1 METFNV
7 IFSTIKFLK
16 SVAETFDL
24 DVFLNQKLTPAEEAL
39 IATLDR
45 WLIITVDELDT
56 DVLQPISVK
65 LALYATTETDPTTLW
80 LKRTPQQFNKIC
92 LQRKT
97 LTSVDLIPIYD
108 YDAYIGSSALQTF
121 QQTGTIPSALLTALG
136 LDYPAISY
144 WTPNNQVVGLQYLE
158 SSIQSPIDTSDVPYK
173 VIWRILFRYFSVEAM
188 MGSSPNL

>member
-7 IFSTIKFLK
+7 HFSLLKFLK
-16 SVAETFDL
+16 SVAETFDI

-45 WLIITVDELDT
+45 WLIITLDELDT

-65 LALYATTETDPTTLW
+65 LALYATTEADPTTLW

-108 YDAYIGSSALQTF
+108 YDDYIGSSALQTF

-136 LDYPAISY
+136 LDYPTISY

-158 SSIQSPIDTSDVPYK
+158 SAAQTILDMDTVPYRS
-173 VIWRILFRYFSVEAM
+173 IWRQTYRYYNQEAF
-188 MGSSPNL
+188 MGAYPSL